1 MTWVY
6 LSLDSTRGAQ
16 LSSPSPLFF
25 HVILLPL
32 DFCGVNAGYT
42 HITELGLPWGSE
54 ASTRCVPNSFLV
66 VGVSEGGQNWQSKPM
81 FSQAVTPWLRRE
93 RWLLSSLFL
102 HQPSGSPIPFHS
114 SCTRISY
121 FCSSP
126 PWSAIATTDGIF
138 WTCKPGLIPEF
149 APSPVRI
156 PFNDKEEN
164 ASQR

>member
-42 HITELGLPWGSE
+42 HITEPGLPWGSE

-66 VGVSEGGQNWQSKPM
+66 VGSQKGAKTDSQNP
-81 FSQAVTPWLRRE
+81 
-93 RWLLSSLFL
+93 
-102 HQPSGSPIPFHS
+102 
-114 SCTRISY
+114 
-121 FCSSP
+121 CS
-126 PWSAIATTDGIF
+126 AR
-138 WTCKPGLIPEF
+138 L
-149 APSPVRI
+149 
-156 PFNDKEEN
+156 
-164 ASQR
+164 